1 MYTTTVIR
9 YLRKICNLIHCVC
22 VCVFFHKFSA
32 FAAEQKMSAFK
43 YSLKASPILMDTSKF
58 HIVVL
63 NTVNH
68 S

>member
-43 YSLKASPILMDTSKF
+43 YSLKAPPSLMDTSKF